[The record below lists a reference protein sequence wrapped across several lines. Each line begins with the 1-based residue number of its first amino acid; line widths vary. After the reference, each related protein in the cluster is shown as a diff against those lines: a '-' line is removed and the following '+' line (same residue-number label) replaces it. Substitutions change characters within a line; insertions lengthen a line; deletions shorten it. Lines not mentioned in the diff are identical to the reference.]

1 MNLVNRT
8 RPDVANAV
16 RELSKMVDCVTPS
29 AIKELRRVI
38 KYVLDTRELGLKV
51 EPVRTANNN
60 NVDIEVF
67 CDSDYVGDKET
78 RVSVSEYILYLCNVP
93 VACRS
98 KAQKSVTLSSSEAEL
113 VSLSETAKE
122 VNLLFK

>member
-51 EPVRTANNN
+51 EPVRTRNN
-60 NVDIEVF
+60 NVDFEVF
-67 CDSDYVGDKET
+67 SAV
-78 RVSVSEYILYLCNVP
+78 IM
-93 VACRS
+93 
-98 KAQKSVTLSSSEAEL
+98 QVT
-113 VSLSETAKE
+113 KR
-122 VNLLFK
+122 NKG